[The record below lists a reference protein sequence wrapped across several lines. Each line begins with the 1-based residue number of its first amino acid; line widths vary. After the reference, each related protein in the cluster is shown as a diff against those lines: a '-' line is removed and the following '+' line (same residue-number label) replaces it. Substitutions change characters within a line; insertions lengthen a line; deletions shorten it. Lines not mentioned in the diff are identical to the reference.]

1 MLGCLEMDV
10 QTCINKYI
18 EIMAHVFSNARRSPV
33 DRHGNIAAKY
43 DRDRLKDRI
52 LEVIRESR
60 VIQDNAPQDLRMR
73 RHDRSASC
81 RV

>member
-18 EIMAHVFSNARRSPV
+18 EIMAHVFKNARHAPV
-33 DRHGNIAAKY
+33 DMRGNIVAKY
-43 DRDRLKDRI
+43 DRDRLRDRI
-52 LEVIRESR
+52 LGVIGESR
-60 VIQDNAPQDLRMR
+60 VIPDIAPQDLRMR
-73 RHDRSASC
+73 RHDRTASC